1 MNTKTFLIGLSAGLV
16 GGAAAILL
24 STPQSGTQLR
34 QNITTNLASAKLK
47 LSDLTSE
54 IINVKKSLTTLTS
67 EAQNNMPSII
77 NDLKVS
83 LTEFKQEI
91 EPETLTLKQEIEKLQ
106 NSISEIEKIIPSD
119 KNEPQSDVLN
129 S

>member
-1 MNTKTFLIGLSAGLV
+1 MKTKTFLIGLSAGLV

-34 QNITTNLASAKLK
+34 QNITTNLASTKSKLA
-47 LSDLTSE
+47 DLTSE
-54 IINVKKSLTTLTS
+54 IGNVKQSISALSS

-83 LTEFKQEI
+83 LTQFKQEI
-91 EPETLTLKQEIEKLQ
+91 EPEALTLKQEIEKLQ
-106 NSISEIEKIIPSD
+106 NSISEIEKNIPSAR
-119 KNEPQSDVLN
+119 NEEQ
-129 S
+129 

>member
-1 MNTKTFLIGLSAGLV
+1 MQTKTFLIGLSAGLV

-34 QNITTNLASAKLK
+34 KNITTNLASAKSK
-47 LSDLTSE
+47 LADLASE
-54 IINVKKSLTTLTS
+54 IGNVKQSISTLSS

-83 LTEFKQEI
+83 LTQFKQEI
-91 EPETLTLKQEIEKLQ
+91 EPETFTLKQEIEKLQ
-106 NSISEIEKIIPSD
+106 NSISEIEKNIPSNRN
-119 KNEPQSDVLN
+119 NE
-129 S
+129 